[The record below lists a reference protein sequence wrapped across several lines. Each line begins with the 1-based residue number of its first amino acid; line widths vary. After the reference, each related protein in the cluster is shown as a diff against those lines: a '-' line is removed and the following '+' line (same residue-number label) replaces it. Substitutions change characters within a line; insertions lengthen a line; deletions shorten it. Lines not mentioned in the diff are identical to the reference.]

1 MSETEL
7 FKQRLEFIGNK
18 DNSEEMERLKK
29 EYTFHS
35 LKFEEGMDRW
45 LDLWRRPKK
54 IHLKNFEFN
63 VIIFL

>member
-18 DNSEEMERLKK
+18 NNAEEMERLKK

-45 LDLWRRPKK
+45 FDLWRKPKK
-54 IHLKNFEFN
+54 ST
-63 VIIFL
+63 

>member
-1 MSETEL
+1 MSESEL

-18 DNSEEMERLKK
+18 DNIEEMERLKK

-45 LDLWRRPKK
+45 FDLWRKPKK
-54 IHLKNFEFN
+54 ST
-63 VIIFL
+63 

>member
-1 MSETEL
+1 MSEAEL

-18 DNSEEMERLKK
+18 DNAEEMERLKK

-45 LDLWRRPKK
+45 FDLWRKPKNPLEK
-54 IHLKNFEFN
+54 F
-63 VIIFL
+63 